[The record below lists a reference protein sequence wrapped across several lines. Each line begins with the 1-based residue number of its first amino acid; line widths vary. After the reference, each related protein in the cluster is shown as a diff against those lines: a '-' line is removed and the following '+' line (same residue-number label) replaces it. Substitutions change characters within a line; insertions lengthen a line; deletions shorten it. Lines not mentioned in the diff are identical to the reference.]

1 MKLNI
6 ASNINDFL
14 ASHKD
19 EALAQIK
26 IDYPNPLYKGLFSF
40 FIVSDKVM
48 LPKTF
53 YKELQKKLGYKL
65 LMNNTSGSSISI
77 AGEKKVI
84 VKDYDSELTLF
95 IKFAKKYSCKIV
107 SFNFA

>member
-1 MKLNI
+1 
-6 ASNINDFL
+6 NDFL

-48 LPKTF
+48 QPKTF
-53 YKELQKKLGYKL
+53 YRELQEKLGFTL
-65 LMNNTSGSSISI
+65 FNNFTIGMDISV

-84 VKDYDSELTLF
+84 VKDFESELNLF
-95 IKFAKKYSCKIV
+95 IEFAKKYSCKVV
-107 SFNFA
+107 SFNFT